1 MNPVNISLKIYQS
14 RIKSCEVAEEKIA
27 FRTSSDKEVYSN
39 EVSREKLCGFT
50 LFKEKRDVIRSW

>member
-1 MNPVNISLKIYQS
+1 MNPVTISLKIYQS
-14 RIKSCEVAEEKIA
+14 RMKSCEFAEEKIA

>member
-1 MNPVNISLKIYQS
+1 MNPVTVSLMIYQNW
-14 RIKSCEVAEEKIA
+14 IKSCEFTEEKIA